1 MKAAVLEALDR
12 LVVQDVPTPEV
23 GPGSMLLK
31 VHACAVCGSD
41 LRIYH
46 YGNPRVVPPQ
56 TLGHEIAG
64 EVVAVGPGVAGFAVG
79 DRVAVGADVPCG
91 VCELCRAGLGNN
103 CAINYAIGYQFAGGF
118 AEFILLNET
127 TMRYGPVHKIPGDLS
142 YAEAALAEPLACC
155 LNGLELCR
163 LAVGETVVIIGAGPA
178 GLLLAQLARHM
189 GATKTILAQRSKGRL
204 ELARHFDI
212 DVLVSTTEEDLV
224 ERVRAETDGR
234 GADVVVT
241 ACASPD
247 AQEQAILL
255 AAHRGR
261 INFFG
266 GLPKGT
272 RPLTLDSNVIHYRE
286 LLVTGSHGSVPRHH
300 KAALGLIA
308 CGAINARDLITHRF
322 PLEAILDGFAVV
334 EKRAG
339 MKAIVNPS

>member
-1 MKAAVLEALDR
+1 MKAAVLEALEQ
-12 LVVQDVPTPEV
+12 LVVREAPTPEV
-23 GPGSMLLK
+23 DAGSMLVK

-41 LRIYH
+41 LRIYR

-64 EVVAVGPGVAGFAVG
+64 EVVAVGSAVAGFAVG

-91 VCELCRAGLGNN
+91 VCEFCRAGMGNN

-118 AEFILLNET
+118 AEYILLNET
-127 TMRYGPVHKIPGDLS
+127 TMRYGPVHRIPGELS
-142 YAEAALAEPLACC
+142 YEEASLAEPLACC

-163 LAVGETVVIIGAGPA
+163 LGVGETVVVIGGGPA

-204 ELARHFDI
+204 ELARSFDL
-212 DVLVSTTEEDLV
+212 DVLVSTTEEDLL

-261 INFFG
+261 VNFFG
-266 GLPKGT
+266 GLPRGT
-272 RPLTLDSNVIHYRE
+272 RPVTLDSNVIHYRE

-308 CGAINARDLITHRF
+308 CGAINARGLITHRF
-322 PLEAILDGFAVV
+322 PLEAILEGFAVV
-334 EKRAG
+334 EKREG
-339 MKAIVNPS
+339 MKVIISP